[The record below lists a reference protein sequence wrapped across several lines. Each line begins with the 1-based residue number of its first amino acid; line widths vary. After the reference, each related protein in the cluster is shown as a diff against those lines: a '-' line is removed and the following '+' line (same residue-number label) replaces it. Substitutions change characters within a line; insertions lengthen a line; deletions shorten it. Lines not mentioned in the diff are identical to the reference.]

1 MAPPSP
7 EPIDPQVISTE
18 NIGKALQQYTQLLA
32 KSIARQIVRESEEQ
46 STPSPKEDSASKN
59 QDLP

>member
-18 NIGKALQQYTQLLA
+18 NIGKALQRYTQLLA